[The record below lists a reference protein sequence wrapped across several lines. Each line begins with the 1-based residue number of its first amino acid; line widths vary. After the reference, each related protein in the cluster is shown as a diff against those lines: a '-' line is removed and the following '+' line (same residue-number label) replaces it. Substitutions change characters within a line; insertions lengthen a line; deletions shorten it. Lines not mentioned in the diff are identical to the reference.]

1 MAVEIKRGGGV
12 GVWVGRLYVV
22 GLLGGRTCLSTHL
35 TWWWR
40 VRAWVLQ
47 FRLISR
53 PPGTWL
59 GENIRDDSI
68 RLLPIVKQQVGG
80 GGRTILL
87 VVSSRQAGYPLVGGF
102 GWAWRCWGPERWFSF
117 EACGKESGGRT
128 ARAKRVE
135 PRGVLG
141 GCRSVVCGGNLAVLI
156 HLQPLRYLA

>member
-1 MAVEIKRGGGV
+1 M

-59 GENIRDDSI
+59 GENMRQFDSFATN
-68 RLLPIVKQQVGG
+68 RQAAGGWRGADNKQQAGRLSVG
-80 GGRTILL
+80 
-87 VVSSRQAGYPLVGGF
+87 
-102 GWAWRCWGPERWFSF
+102 WRVWRVWRGPERWFSF

-156 HLQPLRYLA
+156 HLQSHLQPLRYLA